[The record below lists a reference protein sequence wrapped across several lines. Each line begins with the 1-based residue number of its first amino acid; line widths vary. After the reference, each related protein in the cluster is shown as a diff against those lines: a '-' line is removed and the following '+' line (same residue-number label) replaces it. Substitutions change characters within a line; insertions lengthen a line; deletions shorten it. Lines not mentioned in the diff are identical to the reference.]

1 MATGLDGSTPTP
13 QVRAKFQ
20 APQESTHSFAAYY
33 GLNAKTVFALD
44 DS

>member
-1 MATGLDGSTPTP
+1 MATVFDGLTPMSH
-13 QVRAKFQ
+13 VRAKFQ
-20 APQESTHSFAAYY
+20 GPQESTHSFAAYY